1 MKKLLNP
8 IEFFNDKKLL
18 LTNLIIFVIGTVISV
33 FMKAWFSSVIQVL
46 FKSKINIYETSI
58 ENIVCVLL
66 LTVIFYI
73 SGKIINKKT
82 RLIDCL
88 NLSLFIRIPFYIV
101 TLFNLTGKLSQNMP
115 IKAEDGSIKIPSTS
129 STSTSS
135 TSSTSLSDYIIFRT
149 ISALEILIIIFLIL
163 VIYRSFKT
171 ITNAKRTSD
180 YVIFIIILLTG
191 IIISPII
198 LNLI

>member
-18 LTNLIIFVIGTVISV
+18 RTNLIIFVIGTVISV

-129 STSTSS
+129 STS
-135 TSSTSLSDYIIFRT
+135 LSDYIIFRT